1 MNIPDD
7 YNKKMKL
14 AFTIL
19 NLSQKDIVNYF
30 KKTYNFDLNPTY
42 ITHFTQTP
50 DPEKK
55 QEQSK
60 EFNLS
65 IRDRIYE
72 CMGLELYD
80 FHLPLKEFT
89 ELLIE
94 KQ

>member
-14 AFTIL
+14 ALTML

-30 KKTYNFDLNPTY
+30 KETYKFDLNPTY

-50 DPEKK
+50 DPGKK
-55 QEQSK
+55 QEQSI
-60 EFNLS
+60 EFNLL

-72 CMGLELYD
+72 CMGFDLYD
-80 FHLPLKEFT
+80 FHLPLKDFT
-89 ELLIE
+89 DLLI
-94 KQ
+94 KNQ